1 MLSLLD
7 SSGGRAPLF
16 HVEVFARFEPL
27 DLDDRVEIEGLVVRN
42 GERDL
47 ERGRSRDRFGGTGHL
62 SSDHDPVLESRR
74 GPPASQDWQREI
86 NQHSCSGGMRVRSID
101 EDGERNFRQ
110 QSRYA
115 ADDAD
120 ARRVSD
126 LGGRE
131 GAE

>member
-47 ERGRSRDRFGGTGHL
+47 ERGRSRDRFLWTRGVVRFFVGSGGWGQSVRERERERDGAKSELVVGGHIN
-62 SSDHDPVLESRR
+62 SRR
-74 GPPASQDWQREI
+74 
-86 NQHSCSGGMRVRSID
+86 
-101 EDGERNFRQ
+101 DGSLVQ
-110 QSRYA
+110 
-115 ADDAD
+115 
-120 ARRVSD
+120 
-126 LGGRE
+126 
-131 GAE
+131 